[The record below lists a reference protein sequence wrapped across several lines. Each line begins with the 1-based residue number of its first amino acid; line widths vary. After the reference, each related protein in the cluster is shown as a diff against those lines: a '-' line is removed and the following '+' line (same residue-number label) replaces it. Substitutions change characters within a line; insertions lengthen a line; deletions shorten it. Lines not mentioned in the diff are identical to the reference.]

1 MRRFGYWII
10 VLALALLC
18 ACTPVPQE
26 ATNAWSLTYRGVE
39 LTIGDAAD
47 GVIAQLGDDYTMS
60 EAESCAGQG
69 TDRMYTYPSV
79 RLYVFA
85 PVDGAAVISSVSYID
100 DGVKTA
106 EGLGIGCSS
115 AEVLSTLGDADEAN
129 DVWLVYRG
137 KGSVLTFGLRDGVVV
152 SIELAGD

>member
-1 MRRFGYWII
+1 MKRFWMMI
-10 VLALALLC
+10 VALVMLSS
-18 ACTPVPQE
+18 CTPTPPSE
-26 ATNAWSLTYRGVE
+26 PHALSLTYRGVA

-47 GVIAQLGDDYTMS
+47 GVIAQLGDDYTLS

-69 TDRMYTYPSV
+69 MDRMYTYPSV

-85 PVDGAAVISSVSYID
+85 PVDGVAVISSVSYID

-115 AEVLSTLGDADEAN
+115 AQVLTALGEADEASEAR
-129 DVWLVYRG
+129 LIYRG
-137 KGSVLTFGLRDGVVV
+137 NGGVLAFGLRDGVVV

>member
-1 MRRFGYWII
+1 MKRICL
-10 VLALALLC
+10 VMLALMLFC
-18 ACTPVPQE
+18 GCTPTPQSE
-26 ATNAWSLTYRGVE
+26 SRALSLTYRGVA

-47 GVIAQLGDDYTMS
+47 GVIAQLGDDYTLS

-69 TDRMYTYPSV
+69 TDRLYTYPSV

-106 EGLGIGCSS
+106 GGVCIGCSS
-115 AEVLSTLGDADEAN
+115 AEVLSALGEADEASEAR
-129 DVWLVYRG
+129 LIYRG
-137 KGSVLTFGLRDGVVV
+137 NGSVLAFGLRVGIVV
-152 SIELAGD
+152 SIVLEGEN